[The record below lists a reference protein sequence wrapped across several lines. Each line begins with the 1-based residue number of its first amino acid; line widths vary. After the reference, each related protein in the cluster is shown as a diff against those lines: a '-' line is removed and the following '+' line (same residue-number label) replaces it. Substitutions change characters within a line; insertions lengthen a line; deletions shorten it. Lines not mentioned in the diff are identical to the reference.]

1 MVEDDEENT
10 KTDRSI
16 VTLLKKK
23 PSKKKQ
29 ITKVNFLD
37 YKTVSVQKALR
48 RANIKYIWEKHK
60 SM

>member
-48 RANIKYIWEKHK
+48 RANIKYI
-60 SM
+60 